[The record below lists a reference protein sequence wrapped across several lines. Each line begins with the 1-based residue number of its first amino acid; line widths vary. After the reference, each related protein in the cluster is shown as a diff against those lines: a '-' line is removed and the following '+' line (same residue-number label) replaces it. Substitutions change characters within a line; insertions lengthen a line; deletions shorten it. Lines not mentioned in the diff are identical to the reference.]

1 MSDQS
6 ESPRLSVLFEAAL
19 EDYEKE
25 TGIPLVKH
33 PLAEQLQHC
42 SSVESVT
49 AVLREQTEAFNE
61 FRGKDKI
68 MKLLKNSVSVLHK
81 LSAAAHF
88 GQDIGLVRP

>member
-33 PLAEQLQHC
+33 PLAEQLQRC

-49 AVLREQTEAFNE
+49 GVLREQTESFSE
-61 FRGKDKI
+61 FRGKE
-68 MKLLKNSVSVLHK
+68 KNHEAAQKFRIGSV
-81 LSAAAHF
+81 
-88 GQDIGLVRP
+88 